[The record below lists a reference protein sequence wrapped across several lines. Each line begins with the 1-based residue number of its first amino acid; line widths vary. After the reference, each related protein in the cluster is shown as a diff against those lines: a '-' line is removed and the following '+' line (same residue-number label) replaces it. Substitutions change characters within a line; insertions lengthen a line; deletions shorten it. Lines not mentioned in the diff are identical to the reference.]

1 MSQAQSLWLMIAMQM
16 LLFGCLWLLA
26 SRTYEQYRRALLWMG
41 GFNLM
46 MSLALFLMCLRG
58 GDGPRWLLNGMSDA
72 LVVTSFVAMWNGAR
86 HLLQPAPPLR
96 EAGVVLAVVVP
107 GLIAMSAW
115 PALQG
120 HESGVQLCVL
130 AWFVGRCGWYVFQTL
145 RRREDRAVA
154 WFVLAVAVISAG
166 TVLLRGAGALLGMW
180 TIRPEA
186 GSSSSVPF
194 AYFAIF
200 GLSVVNGVMAYAMV
214 RLLMSDLEYLTRHD
228 ALTRVLNRRGIAGVL
243 ASRWRDWQQRAQTF
257 SLLQLDLDHF
267 KSINDR
273 HGHAAGDAVLVSVA
287 RTLVGSLRPGDA
299 MGRTGGEEFVVVLAG
314 GTGPEEA
321 GRIAERLRQAVQSA
335 PAAPGGMPVT
345 VSIGIATVAAGDHDA
360 EQALGRADAAL
371 YAAKAAGRNRVCGGE
386 IGADGLSHGHPQPS
400 DGASPATA

>member
-1 MSQAQSLWLMIAMQM
+1 MAA
-16 LLFGCLWLLA
+16 
-26 SRTYEQYRRALLWMG
+26 
-41 GFNLM
+41 
-46 MSLALFLMCLRG
+46 
-58 GDGPRWLLNGMSDA
+58 
-72 LVVTSFVAMWNGAR
+72 VVASFVAMWNGAR

-96 EAGVVLAVVVP
+96 EAGAVLAMVVP
-107 GLIAMSAW
+107 GLIAMSVW

-130 AWFVGRCGWYVFQTL
+130 AWFVGRCGWHAFQAL

-154 WFVLAVAVISAG
+154 WFVLAVAGLSAG
-166 TVLLRGAGALLGMW
+166 TVLLRGIGALLDMW

-200 GLSVVNGVMAYAMV
+200 GLSVVNGV
-214 RLLMSDLEYLTRHD
+214 
-228 ALTRVLNRRGIAGVL
+228 L
-243 ASRWRDWQQRAQTF
+243 ASRWRDWQQQAQTF

-287 RTLVGSLRPGDA
+287 RTLAGSLRPGDA
-299 MGRTGGEEFVVVLAG
+299 MGRTGGEEFVVALAG
-314 GTGPEEA
+314 GTAPEEA
-321 GRIAERLRQAVQSA
+321 RRIAERLRQAVQSA
-335 PAAPGGMPVT
+335 PAVPGGMPVT

-360 EQALGRADAAL
+360 EQVLGRADAAL
-371 YAAKAAGRNRVCGGE
+371 YAAKAAGRNRVCGSE
-386 IGADGLSHGHPQPS
+386 IGADGLSYGHPQPS
-400 DGASPATA
+400 DGAPPATA

>member
-1 MSQAQSLWLMIAMQM
+1 MAA
-16 LLFGCLWLLA
+16 
-26 SRTYEQYRRALLWMG
+26 
-41 GFNLM
+41 
-46 MSLALFLMCLRG
+46 
-58 GDGPRWLLNGMSDA
+58 
-72 LVVTSFVAMWNGAR
+72 VVASFVAMWNGAR

-96 EAGVVLAVVVP
+96 EAGAVLAMVVP
-107 GLIAMSAW
+107 GLIAMSVW
-115 PALQG
+115 PALQD

-130 AWFVGRCGWYVFQTL
+130 AWFVGRCGWHAFQAL

-154 WFVLAVAVISAG
+154 WFVLAVAGLSAG
-166 TVLLRGAGALLGMW
+166 TVLLRGIGALLDMW

-186 GSSSSVPF
+186 GSSSSVQF

-243 ASRWRDWQQRAQTF
+243 ASRWRDWQQQAQTF

-287 RTLVGSLRPGDA
+287 KTLAGSLRPGDA
-299 MGRTGGEEFVVVLAG
+299 MGRTGGEEFVVALAG
-314 GTGPEEA
+314 GTAPEEA
-321 GRIAERLRQAVQSA
+321 RRIAERLR
-335 PAAPGGMPVT
+335 
-345 VSIGIATVAAGDHDA
+345 
-360 EQALGRADAAL
+360 
-371 YAAKAAGRNRVCGGE
+371 
-386 IGADGLSHGHPQPS
+386 
-400 DGASPATA
+400 